1 MINKLLIVDDDNYK
15 TMNIKKLIANVN
27 NNIKIIVE
35 KALNPGL
42 RRIRLE
48 EFDIVILDM
57 SLPLF
62 DVSESSN
69 FNAFGGISFLKEM
82 RRRRIIIPTIIV
94 TQYEIFGEGES
105 QKTSEM
111 IDKQCKDEFENYKG
125 IIIYSSGNNK
135 WKEQMVK
142 KIGEI

>member
-27 NNIKIIVE
+27 NNIEIIME

-42 RRIRLE
+42 RRIRSE
-48 EFDIVILDM
+48 GFDIVILDM

-82 RRRRIIIPTIIV
+82 RRRRITIPTIIV
-94 TQYEIFGEGES
+94 TQYEIFGEGKS
-105 QKTSEM
+105 QKTSET
-111 IDKQCKDEFENYKG
+111 IDKQCKDEFENYRG

-135 WKEQMVK
+135 WKEQLVK
-142 KIGEI
+142 KIGVI